1 MDGAAGSDAVDG
13 GSGSRGLLARSA
25 SRLAPLSRV
34 DSERTHDLG
43 TQHMYHA
50 RRNTGVAGKRARPAT
65 APAAEPAART
75 DEGEHALHSVLAG
88 AASGLVSAL
97 FVAPLDV
104 VKARRQIQSVS
115 PGADGSPRYR
125 GTLSSLR
132 LIFELEGVRGL
143 FRGLPPTLLGYV
155 PSWSV
160 YFLL

>member
-1 MDGAAGSDAVDG
+1 MEGGGANVRGDG
-13 GSGSRGLLARSA
+13 GDMGARGLLARSA
-25 SRLAPLSRV
+25 SRLALSRV
-34 DSERTHDLG
+34 DSDRTHDLG
-43 TQHMYHA
+43 THHMYHA
-50 RRNTGVAGKRARPAT
+50 GRNTALPGKRARP
-65 APAAEPAART
+65 APAAEPAARV

-104 VKARRQIQSVS
+104 VKARRQIQSVA
-115 PGADGSPRYR
+115 PGADGVPRYR
-125 GTLSSLR
+125 GTLSSLQ